1 MLVNLNNG
9 NGSSHCI
16 YHVEDNFYQQ
26 YHYIWGI
33 SQSSSLNI
41 YQGKNSKGVGKGTDS
56 IKDKYIQ

>member
-16 YHVEDNFYQQ
+16 YHIEDNFYQA

-33 SQSSSLNI
+33 GQSSWLNI
-41 YQGKNSKGVGKGTDS
+41 KGKVNENGTDI
-56 IKDKYIQ
+56 IKNKYLQ

>member
-16 YHVEDNFYQQ
+16 YHIEDNFYQQ

-33 SQSSSLNI
+33 SQSSWLNI
-41 YQGKNSKGVGKGTDS
+41 KGNVNVVNENGTDS
-56 IKDKYIQ
+56 IKDKYLQ